1 MKVDVTQMTYSDI
14 ERALANV
21 PFSVMQL
28 SRAGGRVLLECAP
41 A

>member
-1 MKVDVTQMTYSDI
+1 MKVDVTQMKYSDI
-14 ERALANV
+14 ERAVASV

-28 SRAGGRVLLECAP
+28 TRAGGRVLLECSP